1 MSDSLKFEIEDP
13 GTSVYA
19 EIARRF
25 DAYNR
30 EHTNW
35 DWTTFSVIHR
45 VGEYV
50 AASARGVTN
59 MGLVE
64 IRGFWVDQDL
74 RGRGVGSA
82 MMAALEREALSRGC
96 TRAALDTYSWQA
108 LAFYKRL
115 GFKQFGKLDYPNG
128 TSRHYLSKDL
138 SDVSAR
144 NP

>member
-1 MSDSLKFEIEDP
+1 MTEPGFEIEDP
-13 GTSVYA
+13 GTAVYA

-35 DWTTFSVIHR
+35 DWTSFSLVYR
-45 VGEYV
+45 VDDHV

-64 IRGFWVDQDL
+64 IRGFWVDECL
-74 RGRGVGSA
+74 RKNGIGSA
-82 MMAALEREALSRGC
+82 MMKALEAEAVRRGC

-108 LAFYKRL
+108 LNFYKRH
-115 GFKQFGKLDYPNG
+115 GFKRFGTLDYPNG
-128 TSRHYLSKDL
+128 TSRHYLTKDL
-138 SDVSAR
+138 G
-144 NP
+144 P